1 MPCPESELW
10 CAGLGL
16 ELSSGRLQC
25 ERGSHGSGCPRQA
38 TGREEVGPSLRNLC
52 PVKVRLCVLLNAAK
66 PWLRTCG
73 VPSTEEEGGR
83 QRQEPRFWP

>member
-25 ERGSHGSGCPRQA
+25 ERGVTRSRLPT
-38 TGREEVGPSLRNLC
+38 TGREKVGPSLRNLC
-52 PVKVRLCVLLNAAK
+52 PVKVRLCVSLSATNL
-66 PWLRTCG
+66 G
-73 VPSTEEEGGR
+73 
-83 QRQEPRFWP
+83 